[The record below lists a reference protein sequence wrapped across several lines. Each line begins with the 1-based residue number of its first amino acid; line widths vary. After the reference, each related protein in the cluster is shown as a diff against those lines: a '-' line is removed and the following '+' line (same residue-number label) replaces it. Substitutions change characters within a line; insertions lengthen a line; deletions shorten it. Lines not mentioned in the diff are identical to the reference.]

1 MANSIEGCVMESSPL
16 CIIVQTN
23 INKTNGISYD
33 TKNRISGVNATNEFV
48 HR

>member
-1 MANSIEGCVMESSPL
+1 MGSSLL

-33 TKNRISGVNATNEFV
+33 TKNRISGVNAANEFV